1 MPNGAGEMNR
11 IEHLLVIFAE
21 ECSEVAQEVSKAL
34 RFGVNEQRDLP
45 TSNLQ
50 RIEKEFSQLLAM
62 REMLDNEGVYI
73 GIDYEVIRDKKAKVE
88 EYLLYSKECGTLTE

>member
-1 MPNGAGEMNR
+1 MNR

-21 ECSEVAQEVSKAL
+21 ECSEVAQETSKAL

-45 TSNLQ
+45 TSNLD

-62 REMLDNEGVYI
+62 REMLMTEGI
-73 GIDYEVIRDKKAKVE
+73 IINLDFEVMKKKKEKVE
-88 EYLLYSKECGTLTE
+88 EYLLYSRECGTLDL

>member
-1 MPNGAGEMNR
+1 MNR

-21 ECSEVAQEVSKAL
+21 ECSEVAQETSKAL

-45 TSNLQ
+45 TSNLE

-62 REMLDNEGVYI
+62 REMLMTEGVYI
-73 GIDYEVIRDKKAKVE
+73 HLDEEVMKKKKAKVE
-88 EYLLYSKECGTLTE
+88 EYLLYSKECGTLNP

>member
-1 MPNGAGEMNR
+1 MNR

-21 ECSEVAQEVSKAL
+21 ECAEVAQETSKAL

-45 TSNLQ
+45 TSNLE

-62 REMLDNEGVYI
+62 REMLFTEGIIINVDI
-73 GIDYEVIRDKKAKVE
+73 EVMDRKKAKVE
-88 EYLLYSKECGTLTE
+88 EYLLYSKECGTLNL

>member
-1 MPNGAGEMNR
+1 MNR

-45 TSNLQ
+45 TSNLD
-50 RIEKEFSQLLAM
+50 RIKKEFSQLLAM
-62 REMLDNEGVYI
+62 REMLETEGVVI
-73 GIDYEVIRDKKAKVE
+73 NIDFKVIRDKKAKVE
-88 EYLLYSKECGTLTE
+88 EYLLYSKECGTLSANELGE

>member
-1 MPNGAGEMNR
+1 MNR

-21 ECSEVAQEVSKAL
+21 ECSEVAQETSKAL

-45 TSNLQ
+45 TSNLE

-62 REMLDNEGVYI
+62 REMLFTEGIIINVDI
-73 GIDYEVIRDKKAKVE
+73 EVMDRKKSKVE
-88 EYLLYSKECGTLTE
+88 EYLLYSKECGTLNP

>member
-1 MPNGAGEMNR
+1 MNR
-11 IEHLLVIFAE
+11 TEHLLVIFAE
-21 ECSEVAQEVSKAL
+21 ECCEVAQETSKAL

-62 REMLDNEGVYI
+62 REMLETEGVVI
-73 GIDYEVIRDKKAKVE
+73 NIDFKVIRDKKAKVE
-88 EYLLYSKECGTLTE
+88 EYLLYSKECGTLSANELGE

>member
-1 MPNGAGEMNR
+1 MNR

-21 ECSEVAQEVSKAL
+21 ECIEVAQEVSKAL

-62 REMLDNEGVYI
+62 REMLETEGVFI
-73 GIDYEVIRDKKAKVE
+73 NIDFKVIRDKKAKVE
-88 EYLLYSKECGTLTE
+88 EYLLYSKECGTLSANELGE